1 MRDTISL
8 PAPHAIGLFDQLLDR
23 IRAWFGEAKSTE
35 RELADLTDEQ
45 LADLGIEPRVVRRHV
60 RIEPD
65 RLGLLDLGWQTPR
78 PRRRGP

>member
-1 MRDTISL
+1 MRNTITLSAP
-8 PAPHAIGLFDQLLDR
+8 PATGLFDQLLDR
-23 IRAWFGEAKSTE
+23 VRAWFGETKTTE

-45 LADLGIEPRVVRRHV
+45 LADLGIEPRDVRRHI

-78 PRRRGP
+78 PRR